1 MRRSAPLAVLA
12 FAVAL
17 GIAVPSTAPA
27 AAPAAPAAPP
37 AAPVP
42 SAAFPKEPGLL
53 QNTSKLG
60 VEFSASVPSDAQRDE
75 GEPEISTDPAGNIYT
90 CGPSG
95 FSNIADYAQVS
106 RDGGDQ
112 FHLIGAPP
120 RGQISAGEG
129 GGDCGL
135 ASSPKKNSSG
145 QYQWAY
151 TGLGPL
157 TNFSTGT
164 SPNTG
169 RTLFAAPVS
178 ESVPGVD
185 RQWLVFTDEQTVFLN
200 YNQLAAGF
208 VVQKSTDGGYSYGP
222 QIPITERGGRIGPMR
237 AILDPSGD
245 ASKAIVYFP
254 YDFGTKVALAAS
266 MDGGTTWGNCIV
278 GDAEAA
284 PNAGFVVADHDK
296 AGNIYV
302 TYAEKGA
309 AADTGRDTYVMPVP
323 AANVSKC
330 KGDTTVVGNGKKI
343 LINRGTTRTTV
354 MPWVVASGAPGR
366 FAVAYYGTDQE
377 GNPDLGSLDAAW
389 YVHVGMTLDA
399 FAPNPEVDQ
408 IVASSHPTHFDSICL
423 NGTACLIDMADRTLV
438 DYFAMDMNPV
448 DGRLS
453 IVYNNAAKKPD
464 EVEGHVGL
472 PIVMTQMTGPSLLGF
487 DLKAKRPRIRQTSSD
502 PGGDALSPYGTLC
515 PVPPA
520 VPCPDP
526 GTVNQP
532 GADFV
537 DKGKPAVEVGPE
549 IDLETGEPV
558 PDGGF
563 TVTMRVAN
571 LSQGAKQA
579 AAQSGGG
586 TSMLYVFRWQNGY
599 QPHGASARW
608 SPLTGWSFAYDGYE
622 TASTESGQ
630 ADPRAEKLVV
640 YPGTTPIKGDAN
652 DDSGVIRLSVPR
664 NLIKAFGPLGKG
676 NRPSEVAAV
685 KGSLLTDAV
694 AYSFANPSP
703 GGPVQS
709 YYYPL
714 DNAPAMDFRLGA
726 QAATGVTPVT
736 PPDTNPGAGGG
747 SGGNTGGIPSTGG
760 LGAPVLALV
769 LTGLA
774 LTLAAVRRR
783 RSV

>member
-12 FAVAL
+12 VAVAL
-17 GIAVPSTAPA
+17 GIAVPSVAPA
-27 AAPAAPAAPP
+27 AAPAAPAAP
-37 AAPVP
+37 AAAVP
-42 SAAFPKEPGLL
+42 SAAFAKEPGLL

-60 VEFSASVPSDAQRDE
+60 VEFSASVPSDVQRDE
-75 GEPEISTDPAGNIYT
+75 GEPEVSVDPAGNIYT

-135 ASSPKKNSSG
+135 ASSPKKNASG

-169 RTLFAAPVS
+169 RTLFAGPIS

-222 QIPITERGGRIGPMR
+222 QIPITERGGRIGPLR

-245 ASKAIVYFP
+245 AAKAVVYFP
-254 YDFGTKVALAAS
+254 YDFGTKVALAMS
-266 MDGGTTWGNCIV
+266 TDGGTTWGNCIV
-278 GDAEAA
+278 GDAEAS
-284 PNAGFVVADHDK
+284 PLAGFIVADHDK

-302 TYAEKGA
+302 AYSEKGA
-309 AADTGRDTYVMPVP
+309 GRDTYVMPVP

-330 KGDTTVVGNGKKI
+330 KGDTTVVGNGTKI
-343 LINRGTTRTTV
+343 LINRGTTKTTV
-354 MPWVVASGAPGR
+354 MPWVVASGAAGR

-377 GNPDLGSLDAAW
+377 GNPDLGTLDAAW
-389 YVHVGMTLDA
+389 YVHVGMSLNA

-408 IVASSHPTHFDSICL
+408 ILATSHPMHYDSICL
-423 NGTACLIDMADRTLV
+423 NGLACTIDGADRTLV

-448 DGRLS
+448 DGRLN

-464 EVEGHVGL
+464 EVAGHVGN
-472 PIVMTQMTGPSLLGF
+472 PIVTTQMSGPSLLGF
-487 DLKAKRPRIRQTSSD
+487 DLKSKRPRVRQTSSD
-502 PGGDALSPYGTLC
+502 PAGDALSPYGNLC

-520 VPCPDP
+520 VPCPEP

-549 IDLETGEPV
+549 IDLESGAPIA
-558 PDGGF
+558 DGGF

-571 LSQGAKQA
+571 LSNGAKQA

-586 TSMLYVFRWQNGY
+586 SSMLYVFRWMNGY
-599 QPHGASARW
+599 QPHAVSARW
-608 SPLTGWSFAYDGYE
+608 SPLTNWQFAYDGYE
-622 TASTESGQ
+622 TASAESGQ
-630 ADPRAEKLVV
+630 ADPTAEKIVV
-640 YPGTTPIKGDAN
+640 YPGATPIKGDAN

-664 NLIKAFGPLGKG
+664 SLLKAFGPPVKG

-685 KGSLLTDAV
+685 QGSLMTDAV
-694 AYSFANPSP
+694 AYAMANIAPT
-703 GGPVQS
+703 GVQS
-709 YYYPL
+709 YYYPI
-714 DNAPAMDFRLGA
+714 DNAPAMDFKVGA
-726 QAATGVTPVT
+726 QAASVVRPVT
-736 PPDTNPGAGGG
+736 PPNTAPGTDGA

-760 LGAPVLALV
+760 LGAPVAALLLV
-769 LTGLA
+769 GLA
-774 LTLAAVRRR
+774 LTIAAVRRR
-783 RSV
+783 SV